1 VDSHKYKNELHK
13 YNSKIEVLE
22 QACPL
27 WVPMVEKKL
36 KNYDEKT
43 IITQYLKKVIEFN
56 PQKIILGCTHYPYL
70 LEQLTKYIEPEVFI
84 NPAKI
89 FANYIKQDLLRN
101 NMNTSNKIGNIQY
114 FASSNIEEFKENSKL
129 FFEIENTPELITI

>member
-1 VDSHKYKNELHK
+1 MIGSGRMIYFTKTSRGYSHINNNIVCQDYSASYHD
-13 YNSKIEVLE
+13 
-22 QACPL
+22 
-27 WVPMVEKKL
+27 
-36 KNYDEKT
+36 DEKT

-101 NMNTSNKIGNIQY
+101 NMNTSNKIGNIEY